1 MLTAIL
7 SASIIFML
15 LYRYDNKF
23 TYNSPQPI
31 CGVWDLSQ
39 EYFLKNSLYFPIY
52 DWEFYPNALLTP
64 LDFSAGRPD
73 RYMEYITIGERTSMT
88 YESAFAKGTYR
99 LNLILPKTLRSYMLY
114 LPEIFNS
121 YRLYINGELM
131 LDMGNVE
138 TGDAK
143 IQNRTVVFSAQES
156 AQIVIAVNCTS
167 HFYSGM
173 VYSPAFGTP
182 FAVNTA
188 REVLLLLVTVITVIA
203 FICFFLSLWLGLRMK
218 QHYINIFAL
227 LCAAMTGYTSYSII
241 HTYIPV
247 TGILTYT
254 LEIISYYIMFLLVI
268 LLHNRFCGL
277 PLLWKRT
284 SIAVSAVVCTLAL
297 ILSTFSKFMT
307 SDLRSVFSDV
317 FTIYKWSVAL
327 YLIASVIFAIH
338 RKKRFS
344 HLLLYCSVFFA
355 MSLVFDRVYTLYEP
369 IYSGWFN
376 EVSGAVFIVILG
388 YIIWT
393 NIMEAYSFS
402 ITFAEQKKQME
413 RQLYMQKEHYDIL
426 GNKIVETKRLRHDM
440 RQHFRVMKGLL
451 SKGKICELSDYING
465 IESTDYDLS
474 PVIICQNVLID
485 ALLQYYGNISLKRGI
500 DFDVQFSVPKSIP
513 ISDSDLSVML
523 GNLLENAFEA
533 CKLHTNNNIKPSISV
548 HGSCNEKN
556 LKFKI
561 TNTMDKKP
569 RQNGEEFYSSKHEG
583 FGIGLRSVRSVVE
596 KYEGMIDIIFENKK
610 FSISVIIP
618 LIL

>member
-1 MLTAIL
+1 
-7 SASIIFML
+7 ML

-31 CGVWDLSQ
+31 CGVWDLSR
-39 EYFLKNSLYFPIY
+39 EDFSKDSLYFPIY

-64 LDFSAGRPD
+64 LDFSDGRPD

-88 YESAFAKGTYR
+88 KESAFAKGTYR
-99 LNLILPKTLRSYMLY
+99 LNLILPKTLKLKSYMLY

-131 LDMGNVE
+131 LNMGNVD

-143 IQNRTVVFSAQES
+143 IQNRTVVFSAEES
-156 AQIVIAVNCTS
+156 AQIIITANCTS

-173 VYSPAFGTP
+173 VYAPTFGTP
-182 FAVNTA
+182 YAVNTA
-188 REVLLLLVTVITVIA
+188 RGVLLLLVTAVTVIS
-203 FICFFLSLWLGLRMK
+203 FICFLLSLWLGLRMK
-218 QHYINIFAL
+218 QYYVNIFAL

-247 TGILTYT
+247 SGMLTYT
-254 LEIISYYIMFLLVI
+254 LEIVSYYAMFLLVI
-268 LLHNRFCGL
+268 LLTNRFCGL

-284 SIAVSAVVCTLAL
+284 SLAVSLVVCTLAL
-297 ILSTFSKFMT
+297 ILSAFSKFMT
-307 SDLRSVFSDV
+307 SDLRLVFSYV
-317 FTIYKWSVAL
+317 FTMYKWSVAAN
-327 YLIASVIFAIH
+327 LIASVIFAIY

-344 HLLLYCSVFFA
+344 YPLLYSSVFFA
-355 MSLVFDRVYTLYEP
+355 MSLVFDRIYTLYEP
-369 IYSGWFN
+369 IYSGWFS
-376 EVSGAVFIVILG
+376 EVSGAVFIVVLG

-393 NIMEAYSFS
+393 DIMDAYSFS

-426 GNKIVETKRLRHDM
+426 GNKIAQTRRLHHDM
-440 RQHFRVMKGLL
+440 RQHFRVIKGFLN
-451 SKGKICELSDYING
+451 KGKLLELNHYLNG

-474 PVIICQNVLID
+474 PVILCQNVLID
-485 ALLQYYGNISLKRGI
+485 ALLQYYGNISLKHGI
-500 DFDVQFSVPKSIP
+500 DFDVRFSVPKSIP

-533 CKLHTNNNIKPSISV
+533 CRTQTDNNMKLFISV

-556 LKFKI
+556 LKFRI

-569 RQNGEEFYSSKHEG
+569 RQNGDEFYSSKHEG

-596 KYEGMIDIIFENKK
+596 KYEGMFDIIFENKK
-610 FSISVIIP
+610 FSVSVIIP
-618 LIL
+618 FVL